1 MNIYII
7 RHGETEL
14 NRQGIVQGSGVDASL
29 NEKGDRQALAFFE
42 QYREVDFETIITSK
56 LKRTHETIAPFL
68 QKNLPWEQF
77 AEINEISWGV
87 MEGKKPDAGMVQRY
101 QAITKAW
108 DAGDF
113 DAGVDGGESA
123 RMLGERLE
131 NFVSILKTRP
141 EKNLLVCMHGRSLRA
156 LVCLLKA
163 ESLTQMSRFPHSNTG
178 LYLVQYKDGQFNFH
192 LENDTQHLADI

>member
-29 NEKGDRQALAFFE
+29 NDKGSRQAQAFYE
-42 QYREVDFETIITSK
+42 EYRQVDFEIIITSK

-68 QKNLPWEQF
+68 REDLPWEQF

-87 MEGKKPDAGMVQRY
+87 MEGQKPDAAMIQRY
-101 QAITKAW
+101 QSITKAW

-113 DAGVDGGESA
+113 DAGVTGGESA

-131 NFVSILKTRP
+131 NFVRTLKTRP

-163 ESLTQMSRFPHSNTG
+163 ESLTQMSKFPHSNTG
-178 LYLVQYKDGQFNFH
+178 LYLVEYKDGQFNFQ
-192 LENDTQHLADI
+192 LENDTRHLARF